1 MPPAVPPPSRTT
13 SGYRGLSLWHDTIDD
28 IEPRPSLASDSE
40 VDVAIVGAG
49 YTGLWTAYHLVS
61 ADPTIRVAVLEKE
74 VAGFGASGR
83 NGGWCSALFPAS
95 LKRMAAERGRDAA
108 VRMQHRLHE
117 TVAEI
122 GRVTAA
128 EGIDCHFDQ
137 GGYLSVARNPAQL
150 ERLREEAADHRAWGF
165 GEDDH
170 RLLDAPEVTEVAA
183 VTDALGGAFTP
194 HCAASHPARLV
205 RGLADAVERRGVA
218 VHERTNAVDVRSH
231 RVVTPHGTVRAEH
244 VVLATEGYTPTV
256 AGRRRAIAPIY
267 SLMTATEPLPDHV
280 WEQIGLENR
289 TTFADNRHLTIYG
302 QRTRDGR
309 IAFGGRGAPYH
320 YASKVSPLYDRDE
333 RVHASLRRILV
344 ELFPVLDGVTFTHS
358 WGGNLGVPRD
368 WFPSVR
374 HDRHTGLAFAGGYV
388 GDGVATSALAGRTL
402 AAMLRGADPVGLATL
417 PWAGRTSRDWAP
429 EPLRWIG
436 VNAVTALMTSA
447 DWSERRTGR
456 PSRAASAF
464 WTAIGQ

>member
-1 MPPAVPPPSRTT
+1 MPHALPPTRNT

-28 IEPRPSLASDSE
+28 IEPRPSLGADTE

-49 YTGLWTAYHLVS
+49 YTGLWTAYHLVA
-61 ADPTIRVAVLEKE
+61 ADPTIRVAIIEKE

-122 GRVTAA
+122 GQIADA
-128 EGIDCHFDQ
+128 EGIECHFDQ

-150 ERLREEAADHRAWGF
+150 ERIREEAADHRAWGF
-165 GEDDH
+165 GDEDH
-170 RLLDAPEVTEVAA
+170 RLLDAHEVTAVAA
-183 VTDALGGAFTP
+183 VTDALGGSFTP
-194 HCAASHPARLV
+194 HCAAIHPARLV

-218 VHERTNAVDVRSH
+218 IHERTSAVDVRSR
-231 RVVTPHGTVRAEH
+231 RVVTPHGTVHAEH

-267 SLMTATEPLPDHV
+267 SLMTATEPLPDDV
-280 WEQIGLENR
+280 WEQIGLERR

-333 RVHASLRRILV
+333 RVHASLRRILL
-344 ELFPVLDGVTFTHS
+344 ELFPVLDGVAFTHS

-402 AAMLRGADPVGLATL
+402 AAMIRGDDPEGLATL
-417 PWAGRTSRDWAP
+417 PWAGRTSRDWEP
-429 EPLRWIG
+429 EPLRWLG

>member
-1 MPPAVPPPSRTT
+1 MIPAMTP
-13 SGYRGLSLWHDTIDD
+13 SGYRGLSLWHDTIGD
-28 IEPRPSLASDSE
+28 IEPRPALATDLE
-40 VDVAIVGAG
+40 VDVAVVGAG
-49 YTGLWTAYHLVS
+49 YTGLWTAYHLVTS
-61 ADPTIRVAVLEKE
+61 DPTIRVAVIEKE

-95 LKRMAAERGRDAA
+95 LTRMAAEGGRDAA
-108 VRMQHRLHE
+108 VRMQHLLNE
-117 TVAEI
+117 TVADV
-122 GRVTAA
+122 GRIASA

-137 GGYLSVARNPAQL
+137 GGYLAVARNPAQL
-150 ERLREEAADHRAWGF
+150 ERVRREVADHRRWGF
-165 GEDDH
+165 GEEDH
-170 RLLDAPEVTEVAA
+170 RLLDAHEVTAIAGVHG
-183 VTDALGGAFTP
+183 ALGGSFTP
-194 HCAASHPARLV
+194 HCAAIHPARLV
-205 RGLADAVERRGVA
+205 RGLAEAVERRGV
-218 VHERTNAVDVRSH
+218 VIHERTAALDVGSR
-231 RVVTPHGTVRAEH
+231 RVVTAHGTVRAEH

-267 SLMTATEPLPDHV
+267 SLMTATEPLPDAT
-280 WEQIGLENR
+280 WARIGLERR

-320 YASKVSPLYDRDE
+320 YASKVSPRFDRDE
-333 RVHASLRRILV
+333 RVHAALQRILL
-344 ELFPVLDGVTFTHS
+344 ELFPVLEGVTFTHA

-402 AAMLRGADPVGLATL
+402 AAMIRGDDPDDLASL
-417 PWAGRTSRDWAP
+417 PWAGRTSRNWEP
-429 EPLRWIG
+429 EPLRWLG

-464 WTAIGQ
+464 WTALGQ

>member
-1 MPPAVPPPSRTT
+1 MPQT
-13 SGYRGLSLWHDTIDD
+13 GFRGLSLWHDTIAD
-28 IEPRPSLASDSE
+28 IEPRPALTADLE
-40 VDVAIVGAG
+40 VDVAVVGAG
-49 YTGLWTAYHLVS
+49 YTGLWTAYHLVT
-61 ADPTIRVAVLEKE
+61 ADPTIRVAVIEKE

-108 VRMQHRLHE
+108 VRMQHVLHG
-117 TVAEI
+117 TVADV
-122 GRVTAA
+122 GRIAAA

-150 ERLREEAADHRAWGF
+150 ERVRAEVADHRSWGF
-165 GEDDH
+165 GEEDH
-170 RLLDAPEVTEVAA
+170 RLLDAHEVTEVAGISN
-183 VTDALGGAFTP
+183 ALGGSFTP
-194 HCAASHPARLV
+194 HCAAIHPARLV
-205 RGLADAVERRGVA
+205 RGLAEAVERRGVR
-218 VHERTNAVDVRSH
+218 VFERTSAVDVHSR

-244 VVLATEGYTPTV
+244 VVLATEGYTPAV
-256 AGRRRAIAPIY
+256 AGRRRAIAPVY
-267 SLMTATEPLPDHV
+267 SLMTATEPLPEDT
-280 WEQIGLENR
+280 WAQIGLEKR

-320 YASKVSPLYDRDE
+320 YASKVSPRYDRDE
-333 RVHASLRRILV
+333 RVHAALRRILV
-344 ELFPVLDGVTFTHS
+344 DLFPVLDGVRFTHA

-374 HDRHTGLAFAGGYV
+374 HDRHTGLGFAGGYV

-402 AAMLRGADPVGLATL
+402 AAMIRGDDPDDLATL
-417 PWAGRTSRDWAP
+417 PWAGRTSRDWEP
-429 EPLRWIG
+429 EPLRWLG

-456 PSRAASAF
+456 PSRAASTF
-464 WTAIGQ
+464 WAALGQ

>member
-1 MPPAVPPPSRTT
+1 MLP
-13 SGYRGLSLWHDTIDD
+13 SGYRGLSLWHDTCDD
-28 IEPRPSLASDSE
+28 DFTPRPSLPGDLD
-40 VDVAIVGAG
+40 VDVAVVGAG
-49 YTGLWTAYHLVS
+49 YTGLWTAYHLVRT
-61 ADPTIRVAVLEKE
+61 DPSLRVAVLEKE

-95 LKRMAAERGRDAA
+95 LHRMAAERGREAA
-108 VRMQHRLHE
+108 VRMQRRLHG
-117 TVAEI
+117 TVVEVGRIAAE
-122 GRVTAA
+122 

-137 GGYLSVARNPAQL
+137 GGYVSVARNPAQL
-150 ERLREEAADHRAWGF
+150 ERVRAEVAESREWGF
-165 GEDDH
+165 GEDDL
-170 RLLDAPEVTEVAA
+170 RLLDVDEVSDHVRLP
-183 VTDALGGAFTP
+183 DALGGAWTP
-194 HCAASHPARLV
+194 HCAALHPARLV
-205 RGLADAVERRGVA
+205 RGLARAVERRGVV
-218 VHERTNAVDVRSH
+218 VHERTPATAVGAH

-256 AGRRRAIAPIY
+256 AGRRRAIVPVY
-267 SLMTATEPLPDHV
+267 SLMTATEPLPDAV
-280 WEQIGLENR
+280 WDRIGLERR

-320 YASKVSPLYDRDE
+320 YASKVSPLYDRDD
-333 RVHASLRRILV
+333 RVHARLRTILT
-344 ELFPVLDGVTFTHS
+344 ELFPALAGVAFTHS

-368 WFPSVR
+368 WFPAVR

-402 AAMLRGADPVGLATL
+402 AAMISGEDPEDLTSL
-417 PWAGRTSRDWAP
+417 PWAGRTSRNWEP
-429 EPLRWIG
+429 EPLRWLG

-464 WTAIGQ
+464 WSAIGQ